1 MQSEGQGGTAMAGDC
16 MQSGALSASREDAVR
31 RTTAMQSGS
40 PHSEPLRCSPGRPPR
55 YQRRGQS
62 DRIILHVA
70 SNFVFTPRAV
80 HLGSTDSAPLP
91 YHL

>member
-40 PHSEPLRCSPGRPPR
+40 PHSVRASPMQSGMTAPIPSSRPIR
-55 YQRRGQS
+55 SHHLARRIKF
-62 DRIILHVA
+62 RFHA
-70 SNFVFTPRAV
+70 
-80 HLGSTDSAPLP
+80 
-91 YHL
+91 